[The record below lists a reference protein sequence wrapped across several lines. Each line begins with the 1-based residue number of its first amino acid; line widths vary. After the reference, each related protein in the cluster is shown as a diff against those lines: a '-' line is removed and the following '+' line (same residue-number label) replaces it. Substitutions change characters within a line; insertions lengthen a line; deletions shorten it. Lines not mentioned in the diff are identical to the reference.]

1 MTTAAGLERARKVL
15 HVGMG
20 GFALLLRILPW
31 WQAALL
37 ASSALLF
44 NVLALPRLGG
54 TRLYRDAEHTRGYSA
69 GMLLYP
75 LSILLLVLLFPT
87 RLDIV
92 AAAWGILAAGDGM
105 AGLVGPV
112 AGGPRIPWNRE
123 KSVAGSLAFW
133 VCGSIAGMFL
143 SWWCRPAA
151 GAANPELWFTLG
163 APVVAAAAAAL
174 AETIP
179 IRLDDNLT
187 VSFTAAGVLW
197 AASLVTA
204 DAVSAWTPVLVQ
216 RLPLAVVVNAAV
228 AFAGHRA
235 RTVSTSG
242 AIVGAAI
249 GIVIFLGT
257 GWAGWALLMATFL
270 AASVS
275 SRVGLR
281 RKTLLGIA
289 EERGGRR
296 GAGNALA
303 NTGVATIAAVLVA
316 ATPHV
321 ELPAIAFVA
330 ALTAGGSD
338 TVASEVGKA
347 FGRRTFLVHTARPV
361 PPGTP
366 GAVSLEG
373 TAAGL
378 AGAFALGS
386 TGVGL
391 GLVPASALGAIVVG
405 ATVGAFAESALGAT
419 LEHRGILNNDVL
431 NFLNTAI
438 AAATAIA
445 VAMAW

>member
-1 MTTAAGLERARKVL
+1 MTAAAVSERARKIL

-20 GFALLLRILPW
+20 GFALLLRVLPW
-31 WQAALL
+31 WHAALL
-37 ASSALLF
+37 AGSALLF
-44 NVLALPRLGG
+44 TGLALPRLGG
-54 TRLYRDAEHTRGYSA
+54 TRLYREAEHTRGYSA
-69 GMLLYP
+69 GMRLYP

-105 AGLVGPV
+105 AGLIGPV

-123 KSVAGSLAFW
+123 KSCAGSLAFW
-133 VCGSIAGMFL
+133 VCGSLAGMVL
-143 SWWCRPAA
+143 AWWCRPAA
-151 GAANPELWFTLG
+151 VAAPEIWFSLG
-163 APVVAAAAAAL
+163 APILAAAIAAL
-174 AETIP
+174 AETVP

-187 VSFTAAGVLW
+187 VPFTAAGVLW

-204 DAVSAWTPVLVQ
+204 DALSAWMPDLIQ
-216 RLPLAVVVNAAV
+216 RLPIAVVVNAAV
-228 AFAGHRA
+228 AVAGHRA
-235 RTVSTSG
+235 STVSTSG

-249 GIVIFLGT
+249 GSVIFLGT

-270 AASVS
+270 AASVT
-275 SRVGLR
+275 SRIGLR

-303 NTGVATIAAVLVA
+303 NAGIATIAAVLAA
-316 ATPHV
+316 ATPHP
-321 ELPAIAFVA
+321 ELPALALVA

-347 FGRRTFLVHTARPV
+347 FGRRTFLVHTGRPV

-378 AGAFALGS
+378 AGAFVLGS
-386 TGVGL
+386 AGVGL
-391 GLVPASALGAIVVG
+391 GLVAASALAAIVVG

-419 LEHRGILNNDVL
+419 LEH
-431 NFLNTAI
+431 
-438 AAATAIA
+438 
-445 VAMAW
+445 